1 MATVGSPSNGDGD
14 VRWSLPGAQA
24 MLWLRAIRANGDLTA
39 TEELV
44 ADLAPDPYGWHM
56 PLAKTTGLRRR
67 HPGESPRGF
76 PGAGSAPGQE
86 QES

>member
-1 MATVGSPSNGDGD
+1 MTGSAPAS
-14 VRWSLPGAQA
+14 AC
-24 MLWLRAIRANGDLTA
+24 LRAKQWFRLNSPL
-39 TEELV
+39 EELV

-67 HPGESPRGF
+67 HLGESHRGF
-76 PGAGSAPGQE
+76 PGAGSAPGKE